1 MLFAK
6 VSFWQIFAKSFS
18 QHIWN
23 FIHNRELYKSVLWQY
38 VEWFLCPLKIYD
50 NINIFC
56 FSDVSYTPGFTSI
69 VVNRD
74 LENVLKIDVLT
85 KKTEDH
91 QVTKM
96 VLQMVSIYVS
106 RLLCR
111 WQSFHISK
119 RFRPNMAVPVEFGG
133 KLDYWTKLY

>member
-1 MLFAK
+1 MT
-6 VSFWQIFAKSFS
+6 VC
-18 QHIWN
+18 
-23 FIHNRELYKSVLWQY
+23 SVI
-38 VEWFLCPLKIYD
+38 LCPLKIYD

-96 VLQMVSIYVS
+96 VLQMVSIYLS

-111 WQSFHISK
+111 
-119 RFRPNMAVPVEFGG
+119 
-133 KLDYWTKLY
+133 